1 MDLERTADGFRAID
15 SVKNTVEVGVE
26 GWEPAS
32 EGPSVETALSASAL
46 GPETADETVSG
57 RTERLELPSVYLVAA
72 DLDDGH
78 QRDFG
83 GFDGT
88 EQLAA
93 GARLFRFSATV
104 RVFLRT
110 DASAT
115 LTRREPGGYELSFD
129 EPTPVSLGFYST
141 VDAPAASIA
150 VPPTPDGVADALS
163 LAAATT
169 TDTTPDRT
177 WPTRRKRPP
186 SITVGE
192 DRRLPATLRDRRP
205 DTGVEIVVPP
215 DLRYLF
221 TAASLGHYLGA
232 TFRTE
237 PNARPRLLFD
247 GDEEP
252 LGTLPAFQRRT
263 ASLLRRVFSLDC
275 VARSAGPHGGDLAVA
290 DTFDTL
296 GLDAPRLYGAPVA
309 ERLRT
314 YLDVPFDAVA
324 DRFPEWHLGM
334 YVDPT
339 YDHVETLP
347 HFLSNLPQLLLPSAT
362 SLDKREFLE
371 RTISDGFAGP
381 PQATADGDTSYRVR
395 REVSSV
401 DLVDPD
407 LGPARTHGWLADDVP
422 IDVFKT
428 FPEAYENRSRYVG
441 EADTPMSVVAV
452 VVDRDMPLLTAG
464 DTDDA
469 AMRDEH
475 TAAVDHYRDRAPHLN
490 AEVQIEENVS
500 TAELARIF
508 EAGHDLVHYIG
519 HRDDDGLEC
528 ADGALSTESL
538 SESNA
543 RTFFLNA
550 CGSYPEGRRLVQKGS
565 VAGGVTFERVADD
578 EAAEVGT
585 AFARMMMYGFS
596 MERAIDKARKQ
607 LPTPKDYAVVGDGT
621 YVLTQTDTLVPPDV
635 WVNKAGDDQF
645 EVTQVHGGP
654 WIIGGRIRAMLDDE
668 YRLFGADRRWRITG
682 QVLKELIDRL
692 DAPTVYDGRLYW
704 PEELHDE
711 LL

>member
-1 MDLERTADGFRAID
+1 MELERTGDGFRAVD
-15 SVKNTVEVGVE
+15 VVKNTVEVRAD
-26 GWEPAS
+26 GWEPAPGAS
-32 EGPSVETALSASAL
+32 SVETALSESEL
-46 GPETADETVSG
+46 GPATADVVVSG
-57 RTERLELPSVYLVAA
+57 RAERLRLPSVYLVAA
-72 DLDDGH
+72 DLDTGR

-83 GFDGT
+83 GFDGA
-88 EQLAA
+88 ERLSA
-93 GARLFRFSATV
+93 GARLFQFSATV

-110 DASAT
+110 DAPVT
-115 LTRREPGGYELSFD
+115 LTRQEPGGFELAFD
-129 EPTPVSLGFYST
+129 EPTPVSLGFHST
-141 VDAPAASIA
+141 VDVPRESIA
-150 VPPTPDGVADALS
+150 VPATPDGVADALS
-163 LAAATT
+163 LASATT

-177 WPTRRKRPP
+177 WPTRRTRPP
-186 SITVGE
+186 SITVGD
-192 DRRLPATLRDRRP
+192 DRRLPAALRERRP
-205 DTGVEIVVPP
+205 DTGVELVVPP

-232 TFRTE
+232 TYRTV
-237 PNARPRLLFD
+237 PDASPRLVFD
-247 GDEEP
+247 GGEEP
-252 LGTLPAFQRRT
+252 LGDLPAFQRRT

-275 VARSAGPHGGDLAVA
+275 VARGAGPHGGDLAVA

-296 GLDAPRLYGAPVA
+296 GLDADRLYEAPLA

-334 YVDPT
+334 YVAPT

-347 HFLSNLPQLLLPSAT
+347 HLLGNLPQLSLPSAGA
-362 SLDKREFLE
+362 LDKREFLE
-371 RTISDGFAGP
+371 RTMSDGFDGP
-381 PQATADGDTSYRVR
+381 PTAAAADSDTTYRVR

-401 DLVDPD
+401 ELVDPE
-407 LGPARTHGWLADDVP
+407 LGSARTHGWLADDVP
-422 IDVFKT
+422 IDVFKS
-428 FPEAYENRSRYVG
+428 FPEAYENRYRYVG
-441 EADTPMSVVAV
+441 ESDTPMSVVAV
-452 VVDRDMPLLTAG
+452 VVDRDMPLLTV
-464 DTDDA
+464 DSTDDA

-528 ADGALSTESL
+528 ADGALSTTSI

-550 CGSYPEGRRLVQKGS
+550 CGSYPEGERLVKKGS
-565 VAGGVTFERVADD
+565 VAGGVTFERVADS

-596 MERAIDKARKQ
+596 MERAVDKARKQ

-621 YVLTQTDTLVPPDV
+621 YVLTQSDALVPPDV
-635 WVNKAGDDQF
+635 WLSRADNGAYRIFLRQQGPRLSGI
-645 EVTQVHGGP
+645 EVMGTFDSTYR
-654 WIIGGRIRAMLDDE
+654 IGGE
-668 YRLFGADRRWRITG
+668 
-682 QVLKELIDRL
+682 
-692 DAPTVYDGRLYW
+692 GRSYSVAR
-704 PEELHDE
+704 DE
-711 LL
+711 LSDLLEKLESPVIFENKLHWPNDLSELL

>member
-1 MDLERTADGFRAID
+1 MDLERTGDGFRAID
-15 SVKNTVEVGVE
+15 STKNTVEVGAE
-26 GWEPAS
+26 GWEPVS
-32 EGPSVETALSASAL
+32 EAPSVETVLSSSAFD
-46 GPETADETVSG
+46 PETVDETVSG
-57 RTERLELPSVYLVAA
+57 RVERLELPSVYLVAA
-72 DLDDGH
+72 DLDNGH
-78 QRDFG
+78 RRDFG
-83 GFDGT
+83 GFEGT
-88 EQLAA
+88 ERLAA
-93 GARLFRFSATV
+93 GARLFQFSATV

-110 DASAT
+110 DAPVT
-115 LTRREPGGYELSFD
+115 LTRREPGDYELSFD
-129 EPTPVSLGFYST
+129 EPTTVSLGFYST
-141 VDAPAASIA
+141 VDAPGSSIV

-163 LAAATT
+163 LAPATT
-169 TDTTPDRT
+169 ADTTPDRT
-177 WPTRRKRPP
+177 WPTKRSRPP

-192 DRRLPATLRDRRP
+192 KRRLPAALRERRP
-205 DTGVEIVVPP
+205 DTGIEIVVPP

-237 PNARPRLLFD
+237 PDARPRLLFD
-247 GDEEP
+247 GEEEP

-275 VARSAGPHGGDLAVA
+275 VARGAGPHGGQLAVA

-296 GLDAPRLYGAPVA
+296 GLDAARLYEAPMA

-314 YLDVPFDAVA
+314 YLDTPFDAVA

-347 HFLSNLPQLLLPSAT
+347 HLLSNLSQLFLPSAT

-371 RTISDGFAGP
+371 RTMSDGFGGP

-407 LGPARTHGWLADDVP
+407 LCPARTHGWLADDVP

-428 FPEAYENRSRYVG
+428 LPEAYENRSRYRG
-441 EADTPMSVVAV
+441 EEDTPMSVAAV
-452 VVDRDMPLLTAG
+452 VVDRDMPLLTVDDA
-464 DTDDA
+464 DDA

-475 TAAVDHYRDRAPHLN
+475 TAAVDHYRERASHLN

-550 CGSYPEGRRLVQKGS
+550 CGSYPEGKRLVQKGS
-565 VAGGVTFERVADD
+565 VAGGVTFERVADN

-596 MERAIDKARKQ
+596 MERAVDKARKQ

-621 YVLTQTDTLVPPDV
+621 YVLTQNDALVPPSA
-635 WVNKAGDDQF
+635 WVSEKESGYRLAVSNRGPRLSGGEVTGSLDRDYALIGQVRQF
-645 EVTQVHGGP
+645 ELS
-654 WIIGGRIRAMLDDE
+654 R
-668 YRLFGADRRWRITG
+668 
-682 QVLKELIDRL
+682 
-692 DAPTVYDGRLYW
+692 
-704 PEELHDE
+704 DE
-711 LL
+711 LLEYTEVIESPIVYQCDMYWPSELRESL